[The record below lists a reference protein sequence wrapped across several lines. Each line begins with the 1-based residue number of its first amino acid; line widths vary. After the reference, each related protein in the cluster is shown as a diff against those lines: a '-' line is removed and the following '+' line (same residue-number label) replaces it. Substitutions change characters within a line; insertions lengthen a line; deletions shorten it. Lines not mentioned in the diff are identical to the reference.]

1 VSAVALCGVVGATG
15 GTAMAKTSDAGGGT
29 KTAVRE
35 VTNVP
40 ILDRGPG
47 ANAPFA
53 WTSPTF
59 KIGKRYRKN
68 LVGKVT
74 LTLQVTGEAPFYL
87 NQVLTSALISPQGR
101 KVFVHSVSSLDAPS
115 QSYGPL
121 KQTPNS
127 ANEYCVSVEF
137 CADNGDPDQN
147 LHYPFVGTIGNPSL
161 NDFYGAKMRGTW
173 TLRILDFR
181 NGNTGVLDRATLSVK
196 PLRLKDP
203 TIFG

>member
-1 VSAVALCGVVGATG
+1 MALCGVVGVTG
-15 GTAMAKTSDAGGGT
+15 GTAVAKTSDEGGGT
-29 KTAVRE
+29 KRAVRE

-59 KIGKRYRKN
+59 EIGKRYAKS

-74 LTLQVTGEAPFYL
+74 LTLQVTGGAPQYL
-87 NQVLTSALISPQGR
+87 NEARATYLISPQGR
-101 KVFVHSVSSLDAPS
+101 RVFPVSAATIDSAS

-121 KQTPNS
+121 KQTPDS
-127 ANEYCVSVEF
+127 ANQLCFSVEF
-137 CADNGDPDQN
+137 CAGEGDPDRN
-147 LHYPFVGTIGNPSL
+147 VYYPFVGTIGNPAL

-173 TLRILDFR
+173 ILRIVDTR
-181 NGNTGVLDRATLSVK
+181 NGNTGVLDKATLSVK